1 MEKKRKMEMIR
12 MRMVM
17 IIMGAKEMKERG
29 EN

>member
-1 MEKKRKMEMIR
+1 MEKKRKMKMIR

-17 IIMGAKEMKERG
+17 IIKGAKEMKERG